1 MTGRRH
7 FGNVRKLPSTRYQV
21 SYWHDGKHHLAES
34 TFATKGDALAHLAGI
49 ETDMRRG
56 TWIDP
61 REGDLSLASLA
72 SQWLGSNPAKRPDTR
87 ATDEYHLNS
96 HILPSLRNKRIAEVT
111 PRMLQHLVNS
121 WTETLA
127 PKTVSRPYGVV
138 RAMFSYAVESD
149 MLFRSPCR
157 GIKLPRIEPRTRRM
171 LTPDEVGALAT
182 STTEEYRAMVWLG
195 AIVGLRFSEVAGLRV
210 GRIDFLGQ
218 SLSVVETVTKDGRG
232 GVVLGPPKSA
242 ASRRTLALPQ
252 VLVSLLAEHVAKL
265 GLTGADIDGL
275 LFPAPGGG
283 PLRYANWRNRVWV
296 PACRAAGLSPVG
308 FHDLR
313 RLSATLLVREGV
325 DVKTAQ
331 TRLGHSDVRLTL
343 GLYAQAVAEADRA
356 ATDRLGELFLSASAS
371 NASVDAPSPRLSESR
386 LRRFPSTAEGLY
398 E

>member
-1 MTGRRH
+1 
-7 FGNVRKLPSTRYQV
+7 
-21 SYWHDGKHHLAES
+21 
-34 TFATKGDALAHLAGI
+34 
-49 ETDMRRG
+49 MRRG

-72 SQWLGSNPAKRPDTR
+72 SQWLGSNPSKRPDTR

-96 HILPSLRNKRIAEVT
+96 HILPSLGNKRIAEVT
-111 PRMLQHLVNS
+111 PRMLQHLVNT

-127 PKTVSRPYGVV
+127 PKTVSRSYGVV
-138 RAMFSYAVESD
+138 RAMFSYAVECD

-171 LTPDEVGALAT
+171 LTPDEVDALAT

-252 VLVSLLAEHVAKL
+252 VLVNLLAEHVARL
-265 GLTGADIDGL
+265 GLTGADVDGL

-283 PLRYANWRNRVWV
+283 PLRYANWRSRVWV
-296 PACRAAGLSPVG
+296 PACKAAGLSPLG

-356 ATDRLGELFLSASAS
+356 AADHLGELFLRPA
-371 NASVDAPSPRLSESR
+371 
-386 LRRFPSTAEGLY
+386 RRM
-398 E
+398 